1 MVGQAQA
8 AQMVCRFSEGDA
20 SMGDLLGG
28 KGSNLCEMTRLGL
41 PVPPGFVITTQVCR
55 DYLAGDYTLP
65 DGLAGT
71 IRERIAELEQAIGH
85 EFGSS
90 TNPLLVSVRS
100 GARISMPGMM
110 DTILNLGIND
120 KIVEGLGAMM
130 GDRRPAWDA
139 YRRFIQIYAEVVQEV
154 AAEPFE
160 ECLAEHKAR
169 AGVELDY
176 ELSAVQ
182 LQAVTRDFK
191 AMARESAG
199 SAPPEDPWE
208 QLMGAVD
215 AVFRSWNNPRA
226 IVYRNQ
232 YGIDHDMGTAVTIM
246 GMVYGNLGPT
256 SGTGVLFTR
265 NPSNG
270 QREMYGEFLSNAQG
284 EDVVAGVRTPE
295 PLASLAKVMPER
307 SEELLTLAGDLE
319 RHYRDVQD
327 VEFTIEQGRLYLL
340 QTRNA
345 KRTPLSSV
353 KTAVDMVH
361 EGMIDREQA
370 LQRVDPEEITQLLV
384 PQFASDLSEEELRER
399 LLATGAGA
407 SPGAASGRVCFDADT
422 AVDLAR
428 RGERVLLVRPETK
441 PDDIHGIIAAAG
453 VVTSRGGVTSHAAV
467 VTRGLGK
474 PCIVGCESLQVDL
487 ELLEMSGNGQT
498 VKAGERVSIDGTL
511 GNVYSGELATVN
523 PRLEDLPEAS
533 ELLSWADEARR
544 LGVMANADTPAD
556 ARQAIV
562 MGAEGIGLCRTEH
575 MFLDPNRLPAVRQM
589 LLNSE
594 AAEEWRREQ
603 EALDSR
609 FRGNDELAG
618 RRVDPLAN
626 PFMNPEAA
634 DIPAEVV
641 DFYQA
646 LERVK
651 LLQTNDFR
659 GILRAMS
666 RRPVIIRL
674 LDAPL
679 HEFLPPYD
687 ELLTEL
693 ATLRAQ
699 HEMGGGRPHPDH
711 LPEGERILAEKEA
724 FLHQVDSLRESNPM
738 LGHRGCRLGLS
749 FPEIYR
755 MQVEAI
761 ITAGAQLV
769 SEGIEVHPEVMVPL
783 TVDVEEMRR
792 LRADLTRVA
801 SEVQERMGVEVHY
814 KFGTMVE
821 TPRAALTAGA
831 VAEESE
837 FFSFG
842 TNDLTQMTYG
852 FSRDDAEGKFL
863 RSYVNEGV
871 LPADPFQSI
880 DRDGVGELV
889 RLAVQAGRRV
899 RPELEIG
906 ICGEHGGDPA
916 SVAFCHEAGLDYVS
930 CSPFRVPVARLAAA
944 QAALEG

>member
-1 MVGQAQA
+1 MVVQVQA
-8 AQMVCRFSEGDA
+8 AQMVYRFSEGDA
-20 SMGDLLGG
+20 SMADLLGG

-65 DGLAGT
+65 EGLALT
-71 IRERIAELEQAIGH
+71 VREMITELEESIGH
-85 EFGSS
+85 DFGSVS
-90 TNPLLVSVRS
+90 NPLLVSVRS

-120 KIVEGLGAMM
+120 KIVEGLGEMM

-139 YRRFIQIYAEVVQEV
+139 YRRFIQIYAEVVQLV
-154 AAEPFE
+154 PPGPFE
-160 ECLAEHKAR
+160 ECLAEHKVR

-176 ELSAVQ
+176 QLTAEQ
-182 LQAVTRDFK
+182 LQAVTADFK
-191 AMARESAG
+191 EIALELAG
-199 SAPPEDPWE
+199 AAPPEDPWE
-208 QLMGAVD
+208 QLFGAVE

-226 IVYRNQ
+226 TVYRNQ

-265 NPSNG
+265 DPSTG
-270 QREMYGEFLSNAQG
+270 RREVYGEFLTNAQG

-295 PLASLAKVMPER
+295 PLSALAGAMPER
-307 SEELLTLAGDLE
+307 SEELLRLSSNLE
-319 RHYRDVQD
+319 QHYRDVQD

-345 KRTPLSSV
+345 KRTPLSAV
-353 KTAVDMVH
+353 KTAVDMVR

-370 LQRVDPEEITQLLV
+370 LKRVDPEEITQLLV
-384 PQFASDLSEEELRER
+384 PQFAANLDGEELEGR

-428 RGERVLLVRPETK
+428 RGERVILVRPETK
-441 PDDIHGIIAAAG
+441 PDDIHGIIASAG

-474 PCIVGCESLQVDL
+474 PCIVGCEGMQVDL
-487 ELLEMSGNGQT
+487 ELKVMNGHGHTLEE
-498 VKAGERVSIDGTL
+498 GEQISMDGAMGRVYI
-511 GNVYSGELATVN
+511 GELATVN
-523 PRLEDLPEAS
+523 PRLEDLPEAK
-533 ELLSWADEARR
+533 ELLDWADETRR

-603 EALDSR
+603 E
-609 FRGNDELAG
+609 GHPI
-618 RRVDPLAN
+618 DPLAN
-626 PFMNPEAA
+626 PFMNPEVS
-634 DIPAEVV
+634 DIPSEVV
-641 DFYQA
+641 AFYQA
-646 LERVK
+646 LDRVK

-659 GILRAMS
+659 GILRVMS
-666 RRPVIIRL
+666 RKPVIIRL

-687 ELLTEL
+687 ELLVEV
-693 ATLRAQ
+693 ATLKAT
-699 HEMGGGRPHPDH
+699 GADADV
-711 LPEGERILAEKEA
+711 IAEKES
-724 FLHQVDSLRESNPM
+724 FLQRVESLRETNPM

-769 SEGIEVHPEVMVPL
+769 SEGLEVYPEIMVPL

-792 LRADLTRVA
+792 LRTDLTRVA
-801 SEVQERMGVEVHY
+801 AEVQERMGVEVHY
-814 KFGTMVE
+814 KFGTMIE
-821 TPRAALTAGA
+821 TPRAALTAGP
-831 VAEESE
+831 VAGESE

-863 RSYVNEGV
+863 RNYINEGV
-871 LPADPFQSI
+871 LPVDPFESI
-880 DRDGVGELV
+880 DRDGVGELL
-889 RLAVQAGRRV
+889 RLAVQAGRKV
-899 RPELEIG
+899 RPDLEIG
-906 ICGEHGGDPA
+906 ICGEHGGDPR
-916 SVAFCHEAGLDYVS
+916 SVAFCHEVGLDYVS

-944 QAALEG
+944 QAALNDN

>member
-1 MVGQAQA
+1 M
-8 AQMVCRFSEGDA
+8 
-20 SMGDLLGG
+20 
-28 KGSNLCEMTRLGL
+28 
-41 PVPPGFVITTQVCR
+41 
-55 DYLAGDYTLP
+55 
-65 DGLAGT
+65 
-71 IRERIAELEQAIGH
+71 
-85 EFGSS
+85 
-90 TNPLLVSVRS
+90 
-100 GARISMPGMM
+100 
-110 DTILNLGIND
+110 
-120 KIVEGLGAMM
+120 
-130 GDRRPAWDA
+130 
-139 YRRFIQIYAEVVQEV
+139 
-154 AAEPFE
+154 
-160 ECLAEHKAR
+160 
-169 AGVELDY
+169 ELDY
-176 ELSAVQ
+176 QLTAEQ
-182 LQAVTRDFK
+182 LQAVTLDFK
-191 AMARESAG
+191 DIARQAAG
-199 SAPPEDPWE
+199 APPPDDPWQ
-208 QLMGAVD
+208 QLFGAVE

-226 IVYRNQ
+226 TVYRNQ
-232 YGIDHDMGTAVTIM
+232 YGIDHNMGTAVTIM

-265 NPSNG
+265 DPSTG
-270 QREMYGEFLSNAQG
+270 RREVYGEFLTNAQG

-295 PLASLAKVMPER
+295 PLSALANVMPER
-307 SEELLTLAGDLE
+307 SEELLSLASNLE
-319 RHYRDVQD
+319 KHYQDVQD

-361 EGMIDREQA
+361 EGMIDRAQA
-370 LQRVDPEEITQLLV
+370 LKRVDPEEITQLLV
-384 PQFASDLSEEELRER
+384 PQFAADLAEEELEAR

-407 SPGAASGRVCFDADT
+407 SPGAASGRVCFDADV
-422 AVDLAR
+422 AEDLAR
-428 RGERVLLVRPETK
+428 RGEQVILVRPETK
-441 PDDIHGIIAAAG
+441 PDDIHGIIASTG

-474 PCIVGCESLQVDL
+474 PCIVGCEGMQVDL
-487 ELLEMSGNGQT
+487 ELGEMSGNGHT
-498 VKAGERVSIDGTL
+498 LRDGDRVSIDGAL
-511 GNVYSGELATVN
+511 GHVYVGELATVN
-523 PRLEDLPEAS
+523 PRLEDLPEAR
-533 ELLSWADEARR
+533 ELLGWADETRR

-594 AAEEWRREQ
+594 VAEEWRRGHERHPID
-603 EALDSR
+603 A
-609 FRGNDELAG
+609 
-618 RRVDPLAN
+618 LAN
-626 PFMNPEAA
+626 PFMNPEVS
-634 DIPAEVV
+634 DIPAAVV

-651 LLQTNDFR
+651 RLQINDFR
-659 GILRAMS
+659 GILRVMS
-666 RRPVIIRL
+666 RKPVIIRL

-687 ELLTEL
+687 ELLIEL
-693 ATLRAQ
+693 ATLRAT
-699 HEMGGGRPHPDH
+699 GADSVT
-711 LPEGERILAEKEA
+711 IAEKER
-724 FLHQVDSLRESNPM
+724 FLHRVDSLRESNPM

-769 SEGIEVHPEVMVPL
+769 SEGLEVHPEIMIPL

-801 SEVQERMGVEVHY
+801 AEVQEQMGVEVHY

-863 RSYVNEGV
+863 RNYINEGV
-871 LPADPFQSI
+871 LPVDPFESI

-889 RLAVQAGRRV
+889 RLAVMAGRRV
-899 RPELEIG
+899 RPDLEIG
-906 ICGEHGGDPA
+906 ICGEHGGDPK
-916 SVAFCHEAGLDYVS
+916 SVAFCHEAELDYVS

-944 QAALEG
+944 QAALQDS

>member
-1 MVGQAQA
+1 MVVQAQA
-8 AQMVCRFSEGDA
+8 AKLVYRFSEGDA

-28 KGSNLCEMTRLGL
+28 KGSNLCEMTRMGL

-65 DGLAGT
+65 EGLAAT
-71 IRERIAELEQAIGH
+71 VRERIGELEQAIGH
-85 EFGSS
+85 EFGSK

-120 KIVEGLGAMM
+120 EIVEGLGAMM

-139 YRRFIQIYAEVVQEV
+139 YRRFVQIYAEVVQEV
-154 AAEPFE
+154 APEPFE

-176 ELSAVQ
+176 ELTAGQ
-182 LQAVTRDFK
+182 LQAVTADFK
-191 AMARESAG
+191 EIARQSAG
-199 SAPPEDPWE
+199 AAPPDDPWE
-208 QLMGAVD
+208 QLFGAVE

-270 QREMYGEFLSNAQG
+270 KREVYGEFLSNAQG

-295 PLASLAKVMPER
+295 PLSALAGVMPER
-307 SEELLTLAGDLE
+307 SEELLTLAGNLE
-319 RHYRDVQD
+319 KHYRDVQD

-353 KTAVDMVH
+353 KTAVDMVR

-370 LQRVDPEEITQLLV
+370 IQRVDPEEITQLLV
-384 PQFASDLSEEELRER
+384 PQFAADLSQGELEGR
-399 LLATGAGA
+399 LVATGAGA
-407 SPGAASGRVCFDADT
+407 SPGAASGRVCFDADV
-422 AVDLAR
+422 AEDLAR
-428 RGERVLLVRPETK
+428 RGEQVILVRPETK

-474 PCIVGCESLQVDL
+474 PCIVGCEGMQVDL
-487 ELLEMSGNGQT
+487 ELGEMSGNGHT
-498 VKAGERVSIDGTL
+498 IKEGDRVSMDGTL
-511 GNVYSGELATVN
+511 GQVYVGELATVN
-523 PRLEDLPEAS
+523 PRLEDLPEANV
-533 ELLSWADEARR
+533 LLGWADEARR

-556 ARQAIV
+556 ARQALA
-562 MGAEGIGLCRTEH
+562 MGAGGIGLCRTEH

-594 AAEEWRREQ
+594 AAEEWRREHG
-603 EALDSR
+603 D
-609 FRGNDELAG
+609 GHI
-618 RRVDPLAN
+618 DPLSN
-626 PFMNPEAA
+626 PFMNPEVS
-634 DIPAEVV
+634 DIPAAVV

-646 LERVK
+646 LDRVK
-651 LLQTNDFR
+651 RLQTNDFR
-659 GILRAMS
+659 GILRVMS

-687 ELLTEL
+687 ELLVEL
-693 ATLRAQ
+693 ATLRAR
-699 HEMGGGRPHPDH
+699 HEMAGERPHPNP
-711 LPEGERILAEKEA
+711 LPGGEGIIAEKEA
-724 FLHQVDSLRESNPM
+724 FLQRVDSLRESNPM

-749 FPEIYR
+749 FPDIYR

-769 SEGIEVHPEVMVPL
+769 AEGVEVHPEIMIPL

-801 SEVQERMGVEVHY
+801 SEVQERMGVDVHY

-821 TPRAALTAGA
+821 TPRAALTAGP

-863 RSYVNEGV
+863 RNYINEGV
-871 LPADPFQSI
+871 LPADPFASI

-889 RLAVQAGRRV
+889 RLAVNAGRKV
-899 RPELEIG
+899 RPDLEIG

-944 QAALEG
+944 QAALQDS

>member
-1 MVGQAQA
+1 MVY
-8 AQMVCRFSEGDA
+8 RFSEGDA
-20 SMGDLLGG
+20 SMADLLGG

-65 DGLAGT
+65 EGLAGT
-71 IRERIAELEQAIGH
+71 VRERIAELEESIGH
-85 EFGSS
+85 EFGST

-120 KIVEGLGAMM
+120 DIVEGLGTMM

-154 AAEPFE
+154 PPEPFE
-160 ECLAEHKAR
+160 ECLAGHKER

-176 ELSAVQ
+176 QLTAEQ
-182 LQAVTRDFK
+182 LQAVTADFK
-191 AMARESAG
+191 SIARKYAG
-199 SAPPEDPWE
+199 AAPPDEPWQ
-208 QLMGAVD
+208 QLFGAVE
-215 AVFRSWNNPRA
+215 AVFRSWNNSRA

-265 NPSNG
+265 DPSTG
-270 QREMYGEFLSNAQG
+270 LREVYGEFLSNAQG

-295 PLASLAKVMPER
+295 PLSALAKAMPER
-307 SEELLTLAGDLE
+307 SKELLSLASNLE
-319 RHYRDVQD
+319 KHYRDVQD

-353 KTAVDMVH
+353 RTAVDMVR

-370 LQRVDPEEITQLLV
+370 LRRVDPEEITQLLV
-384 PQFASDLSEEELRER
+384 PQFAADLSEAELSER

-407 SPGAASGRVCFDADT
+407 SPGAASGRVCFDADV
-422 AVDLAR
+422 AEDLAR
-428 RGERVLLVRPETK
+428 RGETVILVRPETK
-441 PDDIHGIIAAAG
+441 PDDIHGIIASAG

-474 PCIVGCESLQVDL
+474 PCIVGCEGMHVDL
-487 ELLEMSGNGQT
+487 DLGEMSGNGHT
-498 VKAGERVSIDGTL
+498 LRDGDRVSIDGAL
-511 GNVYSGELATVN
+511 GNVYVGELATVN
-523 PRLEDLPEAS
+523 PRLEDLPEAR
-533 ELLSWADEARR
+533 ELLAWADETRR

-594 AAEEWRREQ
+594 VAEEWRREH
-603 EALDSR
+603 EGSHI
-609 FRGNDELAG
+609 
-618 RRVDPLAN
+618 DPLAN
-626 PFMNPEAA
+626 PFMNPDVA
-634 DIPAEVV
+634 DIPSAVI

-646 LERVK
+646 LDRVK

-659 GILRAMS
+659 GILRVMS
-666 RRPVIIRL
+666 RKPVIIRL

-679 HEFLPPYD
+679 HEFLPPYE
-687 ELLTEL
+687 ELLIEL
-693 ATLRAQ
+693 ATLRATGAA
-699 HEMGGGRPHPDH
+699 HEEIG
-711 LPEGERILAEKEA
+711 EKEE
-724 FLHQVDSLRESNPM
+724 FLQRVESLRETNPM

-749 FPEIYR
+749 FPAIYR

-769 SEGIEVHPEVMVPL
+769 SEGLEVHPEIMIPL

-792 LRADLTRVA
+792 LRSDLTRVA
-801 SEVQERMGVEVHY
+801 AQVQERMGVEVHY

-863 RSYVNEGV
+863 RNYINEGI
-871 LPADPFQSI
+871 LPVDPFESI
-880 DRDGVGELV
+880 DRHGVGELV
-889 RLAVQAGRRV
+889 RFAVKAGRKV

-906 ICGEHGGDPA
+906 ICGEHGGDPK
-916 SVAFCHEAGLDYVS
+916 SVAFCHEAELDYVS

-944 QAALEG
+944 QAALQDG

>member
-1 MVGQAQA
+1 MVY
-8 AQMVCRFSEGDA
+8 RFSEGDA

-65 DGLAGT
+65 EGLART
-71 IRERIAELEQAIGH
+71 IRERIAELEESIGH
-85 EFGSS
+85 EFGSAS
-90 TNPLLVSVRS
+90 NPLLVSVRS

-120 KIVEGLGAMM
+120 EIVEGLGAMM
-130 GDRRPAWDA
+130 GDQRPAWDA

-160 ECLAEHKAR
+160 ECLAKHKAR
-169 AGVELDY
+169 AGVELDH
-176 ELSAVQ
+176 ELTAEQ

-191 AMARESAG
+191 AIALESAG
-199 SAPPEDPWE
+199 AAPPDDPWE
-208 QLMGAVD
+208 QLFGAVE

-226 IVYRNQ
+226 TVYRNQ
-232 YGIDHDMGTAVTIM
+232 YGIDHNMGTAVTIM
-246 GMVYGNLGPT
+246 GMVYGNLGPS

-265 NPSNG
+265 DPSTG
-270 QREMYGEFLSNAQG
+270 RREVYGEFLTNAQG

-295 PLASLAKVMPER
+295 PLSALARVMPER
-307 SEELLTLAGDLE
+307 SEELLGLASNLE
-319 RHYRDVQD
+319 KHYRDVQD

-345 KRTPLSSV
+345 KRTPLSAV
-353 KTAVDMVH
+353 KTAVDMVR
-361 EGMIDREQA
+361 EGMIDRVQA
-370 LQRVDPEEITQLLV
+370 LKRVDPEEITQLLV
-384 PQFASDLSEEELRER
+384 PQFAADMSTEELEGR

-407 SPGAASGRVCFDADT
+407 SPGAASGRVCFDADV
-422 AVDLAR
+422 AEDLAR
-428 RGERVLLVRPETK
+428 RGERVILVRPETK
-441 PDDIHGIIAAAG
+441 PDDIHGIIASAG

-474 PCIVGCESLQVDL
+474 PCIVGCENLHVDL
-487 ELLEMSGNGQT
+487 ELQEMSGNGLTLKEGDQ
-498 VKAGERVSIDGTL
+498 VSMDGALGRVYT
-511 GNVYSGELATVN
+511 GELATVN
-523 PRLEDLPEAS
+523 PHLEDLPEAR
-533 ELLSWADEARR
+533 ELLRWADDTRR

-556 ARQAIV
+556 ARQALV

-575 MFLDPNRLPAVRQM
+575 MFLDPNRLPVVRQM

-594 AAEEWRREQ
+594 AAEEWRRKHEGT
-603 EALDSR
+603 S
-609 FRGNDELAG
+609 
-618 RRVDPLAN
+618 VDPLAN
-626 PFMNPEAA
+626 PFMNPEVS
-634 DIPAEVV
+634 DIPSEVV
-641 DFYQA
+641 DFYHA
-646 LERVK
+646 LDRVK
-651 LLQTNDFR
+651 RLQTNDFR

-666 RRPVIIRL
+666 RKPVIIRL

-687 ELLTEL
+687 ELLIEL
-693 ATLRAQ
+693 ATLRAT
-699 HEMGGGRPHPDH
+699 GAD
-711 LPEGERILAEKEA
+711 GEVIGEKEA
-724 FLHQVDSLRESNPM
+724 FLQRVEALRETNPM

-755 MQVEAI
+755 MQVTAI
-761 ITAGAQLV
+761 ITAGGQLV
-769 SEGIEVHPEVMVPL
+769 LEGVEVHPEIMVPL

-801 SEVQERMGVEVHY
+801 AEVQEQMGVEVHY

-863 RSYVNEGV
+863 RNYINEGV
-871 LPADPFQSI
+871 LPVDPFESI

-889 RLAVQAGRRV
+889 RLAVKAGRKV
-899 RPELEIG
+899 RPDLEIG
-906 ICGEHGGDPA
+906 ICGEHGGDPK
-916 SVAFCHEAGLDYVS
+916 SVAFCHEADLDYVS

-944 QAALEG
+944 QAALNDD

>member
-1 MVGQAQA
+1 MVVRTQA
-8 AQMVCRFSEGDA
+8 AQMVYRFSEGDA

-65 DGLAGT
+65 EGLAAT
-71 IRERIAELEQAIGH
+71 VRERISELEESIGH
-85 EFGSS
+85 DFGST

-120 KIVEGLGAMM
+120 EIVEGLGVMM

-154 AAEPFE
+154 APEPFE

-176 ELSAVQ
+176 QLTAEQ
-182 LQAVTRDFK
+182 LQAVTLDFK
-191 AMARESAG
+191 AIARESAG
-199 SAPPEDPWE
+199 AAPPDDPWE
-208 QLMGAVD
+208 QLFGAVE
-215 AVFRSWNNPRA
+215 AVFRSWNNSRA

-265 NPSNG
+265 DPSTG
-270 QREMYGEFLSNAQG
+270 KREVYGEFLSNAQG

-295 PLASLAKVMPER
+295 PLSALAKEMPER
-307 SEELLTLAGDLE
+307 SRELLSLASNLE
-319 RHYRDVQD
+319 KHYRDVQD

-353 KTAVDMVH
+353 KTAVDMVR
-361 EGMIDREQA
+361 EGMIDRDLA
-370 LQRVDPEEITQLLV
+370 LKRVDPEEITQLLV
-384 PQFASDLSEEELRER
+384 PQFAADLSDEDLSER

-407 SPGAASGRVCFDADT
+407 SPGAASGRVCFDADV
-422 AVDLAR
+422 AEDLAR
-428 RGERVLLVRPETK
+428 RGETVILVRPETK
-441 PDDIHGIIAAAG
+441 PDDIHGIIASAG

-474 PCIVGCESLQVDL
+474 PCIVGCEGMHVDL
-487 ELLEMSGNGQT
+487 ELGEMSGNGHTLREGDQ
-498 VKAGERVSIDGTL
+498 VSIDGAL
-511 GNVYSGELATVN
+511 GNVYVGELATVN

-533 ELLSWADEARR
+533 ELLGWADEARR

-594 AAEEWRREQ
+594 VAEEWRREQ
-603 EALDSR
+603 E
-609 FRGNDELAG
+609 GHHI
-618 RRVDPLAN
+618 DPLAN
-626 PFMNPEAA
+626 PFMNPEVS
-634 DIPAEVV
+634 DIPAAVV

-646 LERVK
+646 LEQVK
-651 LLQTNDFR
+651 RLQTNDFR
-659 GILRAMS
+659 GILRVMS
-666 RRPVIIRL
+666 RKPVIIRL

-693 ATLRAQ
+693 ATLRAT
-699 HEMGGGRPHPDH
+699 GADVDVV
-711 LPEGERILAEKEA
+711 AEKEE
-724 FLHQVDSLRESNPM
+724 FLNRVDSLRESNPM

-769 SEGIEVHPEVMVPL
+769 SEGVEVHPEIMIPL

-801 SEVQERMGVEVHY
+801 AEVQERMGMEVHY

-871 LPADPFQSI
+871 LPVDPFESI
-880 DRDGVGELV
+880 DRHGVGELV
-889 RLAVQAGRRV
+889 RLAVNAGRKV
-899 RPELEIG
+899 RPDLEIG
-906 ICGEHGGDPA
+906 ICGEHGGDPR
-916 SVAFCHEAGLDYVS
+916 SVAFCHEAALDYVS

-944 QAALEG
+944 QAALQNG

>member
-1 MVGQAQA
+1 MVVQAQA
-8 AQMVCRFSEGDA
+8 AQMVYRFSEGDA
-20 SMGDLLGG
+20 SMADLLGG

-65 DGLAGT
+65 EGLAAT
-71 IRERIAELEQAIGH
+71 VRERISELEEAIGH
-85 EFGSS
+85 EFGST

-120 KIVEGLGAMM
+120 DIVEGLGAMM

-154 AAEPFE
+154 APEPFE

-176 ELSAVQ
+176 QLTAEQ

-191 AMARESAG
+191 AIARESAG
-199 SAPPEDPWE
+199 SPPPDEPWE
-208 QLMGAVD
+208 QLFGAVE
-215 AVFRSWNNPRA
+215 AVFRSWNNSRA
-226 IVYRNQ
+226 IVYRNHN
-232 YGIDHDMGTAVTIM
+232 GIDHDMGTAVTIM

-265 NPSNG
+265 DPSTG
-270 QREMYGEFLSNAQG
+270 KREVYGEFLSNAQG

-295 PLASLAKVMPER
+295 PLSALAKTMPER
-307 SEELLTLAGDLE
+307 SKELLSLASDLE

-353 KTAVDMVH
+353 RTAVDMVR

-370 LQRVDPEEITQLLV
+370 LKRVDPEEITQLLV
-384 PQFASDLSEEELRER
+384 PQFAADLSEEELSER

-407 SPGAASGRVCFDADT
+407 SPGAASGRVCFDADV
-422 AVDLAR
+422 AEDLAR
-428 RGERVLLVRPETK
+428 RGETVILVRPETK
-441 PDDIHGIIAAAG
+441 PDDIHGIIASAG

-474 PCIVGCESLQVDL
+474 PCIVGCEGMHVDL
-487 ELLEMSGNGQT
+487 ELGEMSGNGHT
-498 VKAGERVSIDGTL
+498 LREGDRVSIDGAL
-511 GNVYSGELATVN
+511 GQVYVGELATVN
-523 PRLEDLPEAS
+523 PRLEDLPEAR
-533 ELLSWADEARR
+533 ELLGWADEARR

-594 AAEEWRREQ
+594 VAEEWRREH
-603 EALDSR
+603 E
-609 FRGNDELAG
+609 GHH
-618 RRVDPLAN
+618 VDPLAN
-626 PFMNPEAA
+626 PFMNPEVS
-634 DIPAEVV
+634 DIPAAVV

-646 LERVK
+646 LDRVK

-659 GILRAMS
+659 GILRVMS
-666 RRPVIIRL
+666 RKPVIIRL

-679 HEFLPPYD
+679 HEFLPPYE

-693 ATLRAQ
+693 ATLRATGAS
-699 HEMGGGRPHPDH
+699 HED
-711 LPEGERILAEKEA
+711 LAEREE
-724 FLHQVDSLRESNPM
+724 FLNRVDSLRESNPM

-769 SEGIEVHPEVMVPL
+769 SEGVEVHPEIMIPL

-801 SEVQERMGVEVHY
+801 AEVQERMGVQVPY

-871 LPADPFQSI
+871 LPVDPFESI
-880 DRDGVGELV
+880 DRHGVGELV
-889 RLAVQAGRRV
+889 RLAVNAGRKV
-899 RPELEIG
+899 RPDLEIG
-906 ICGEHGGDPA
+906 ICGEHGGDPR
-916 SVAFCHEAGLDYVS
+916 SVAFCHEAALDYVS

-944 QAALEG
+944 QAALGE

>member
-1 MVGQAQA
+1 MVAQIQA
-8 AQMVCRFSEGDA
+8 AKLVYRFSEGDA
-20 SMGDLLGG
+20 SMAELLGG
-28 KGSNLCEMTRLGL
+28 KGSNLCEMTQLGL

-65 DGLAGT
+65 VGLAGT
-71 IRERIAELEQAIGH
+71 VRERIAELEQSIGH
-85 EFGSS
+85 RFGSAV
-90 TNPLLVSVRS
+90 NPLLVSVRS

-120 KIVEGLGAMM
+120 EIVEGLGAMM

-139 YRRFIQIYAEVVQEV
+139 YRRFVQIYAEVVMEV
-154 AAEPFE
+154 PPEPFE
-160 ECLAEHKAR
+160 ECLTAHKSR
-169 AGVELDY
+169 ANAELDY
-176 ELSAVQ
+176 QLSAAQ
-182 LQAVTRDFK
+182 LQAVTADFK
-191 AMARESAG
+191 DIARQFAG
-199 SAPPEDPWE
+199 AAPPEDPWE
-208 QLMGAVD
+208 QLFGAVE

-226 IVYRNQ
+226 TVYRNQ

-246 GMVYGNLGPT
+246 SMVYGNLGPT

-265 NPSNG
+265 DPSTG
-270 QREMYGEFLSNAQG
+270 RREVYGEFLSNAQG

-295 PLASLAKVMPER
+295 PLSALARVMPER
-307 SEELLTLAGDLE
+307 SEELLRLAANLE
-319 RHYRDVQD
+319 KHYRDVQD

-345 KRTPLSSV
+345 KRTPLSAV
-353 KTAVDMVH
+353 KTAVDMVR
-361 EGMIDREQA
+361 EGMIDRKQA
-370 LQRVDPEEITQLLV
+370 LLRVDPEEITQLLV
-384 PQFASDLSEEELRER
+384 PQFAAGLPPNELAER

-407 SPGAASGRVCFDADT
+407 SPGAASGLVCFDADV
-422 AVDLAR
+422 AEDLAR
-428 RGERVLLVRPETK
+428 RGERVILVRPETK

-453 VVTSRGGVTSHAAV
+453 VVTGRGGVTSHAAV

-474 PCIVGCESLQVDL
+474 PCIVGCEGMQVDL
-487 ELLEMSGNGQT
+487 ELKELSGNGHT
-498 VKAGERVSIDGTL
+498 LREGDRVSMDGAL
-511 GNVYSGELATVN
+511 GQLYIGELTTVN
-523 PRLEDLPEAS
+523 PKLEDLPEAS
-533 ELLSWADEARR
+533 VLLGWADDARS

-556 ARQAIV
+556 ARQSIA

-575 MFLDPNRLPAVRQM
+575 MFLDPNRLPTVRQM

-594 AAEEWRREQ
+594 VAEEWRRE
-603 EALDSR
+603 
-609 FRGNDELAG
+609 RGD
-618 RRVDPLAN
+618 RHVDPLAN
-626 PFMNPEAA
+626 PFMNPEVSA
-634 DIPAEVV
+634 IPSAVI

-646 LERVK
+646 LDRVK
-651 LLQTNDFR
+651 LLQTSDFR
-659 GILRAMS
+659 GILRVMS

-687 ELLTEL
+687 ELLIEL
-693 ATLRAQ
+693 AALRVTDA
-699 HEMGGGRPHPDH
+699 DS
-711 LPEGERILAEKEA
+711 GELSKKEA
-724 FLHQVDSLRESNPM
+724 FLQRVDSLRETNPM

-749 FPEIYR
+749 FPAIYR
-755 MQVEAI
+755 MQMEAI

-769 SEGIEVHPEVMVPL
+769 SEGVAVNPEIMIPL
-783 TVDVEEMRR
+783 TVDAEEMRR

-801 SEVQERMGVEVHY
+801 AEVQERMNVEVHY
-814 KFGTMVE
+814 KFGTMIE

-863 RSYVNEGV
+863 RNYINEGV
-871 LPADPFQSI
+871 LPGDPFASI

-889 RLAVQAGRRV
+889 RLAVNAGRKV

-906 ICGEHGGDPA
+906 ICGEHGGDPH
-916 SVAFCHEAGLDYVS
+916 SITFCHEVGLDYVS

-944 QAALEG
+944 QAALQDS

>member
-1 MVGQAQA
+1 MVVQTQA
-8 AQMVCRFSEGDA
+8 AKLVYRFSEGDA
-20 SMGDLLGG
+20 SMADLLGG
-28 KGSNLCEMTRLGL
+28 KGSNLCEMTKLGL

-55 DYLAGDYTLP
+55 DYLAGGYTLSE
-65 DGLAGT
+65 GLAGT
-71 IRERIAELEQAIGH
+71 IRERIAELEESIGH
-85 EFGSS
+85 QFGS
-90 TNPLLVSVRS
+90 TADPLLVSVRS

-120 KIVEGLGAMM
+120 EIVEGLGTMM

-154 AAEPFE
+154 PPEPFE
-160 ECLAEHKAR
+160 ECLAAHKAR
-169 AGVELDY
+169 AGVELDHQ
-176 ELSAVQ
+176 LSAEQ
-182 LQAVTRDFK
+182 LQAVTADFK
-191 AMARESAG
+191 DIARQSAG
-199 SAPPEDPWE
+199 AAPPNDPWE
-208 QLMGAVD
+208 QLFGAVE

-270 QREMYGEFLSNAQG
+270 RREMYGEFLSNAQG

-295 PLASLAKVMPER
+295 PLSALAGAMPER
-307 SEELLTLAGDLE
+307 SEELLRLASNLE
-319 RHYRDVQD
+319 KHYRDVQD

-345 KRTPLSSV
+345 KRTPLSAV
-353 KTAVDMVH
+353 KTAVDMVR

-370 LQRVDPEEITQLLV
+370 LKRVDPEEIMQLLV
-384 PQFASDLSEEELRER
+384 PQFAADLSQDALAER
-399 LLATGAGA
+399 LLTTGAGA
-407 SPGAASGRVCFDADT
+407 SPGAASGRVCFDADI
-422 AVDLAR
+422 AEDLAR
-428 RGERVLLVRPETK
+428 RGEQVILVRPETK

-474 PCIVGCESLQVDL
+474 PCIVGCEGMQVDL
-487 ELLEMSGNGQT
+487 ELKEMSGNGHT
-498 VKAGERVSIDGTL
+498 LHEGDRVSMDGTL
-511 GNVYSGELATVN
+511 GQVYVGELSTVN
-523 PRLEDLPEAS
+523 PSLEDLPEANV
-533 ELLSWADEARR
+533 LLGWADDTRR

-594 AAEEWRREQ
+594 AAEEWRREH
-603 EALDSR
+603 EDHHI
-609 FRGNDELAG
+609 
-618 RRVDPLAN
+618 DPLAN
-626 PFMNPEAA
+626 PFMNPDVA
-634 DIPAEVV
+634 DIPSAVIQ
-641 DFYQA
+641 FYQA
-646 LERVK
+646 LDRVK

-659 GILRAMS
+659 GILRVMS
-666 RRPVIIRL
+666 RKPVIIRL

-679 HEFLPPYD
+679 HEFLPPYE
-687 ELLTEL
+687 ELLIEL
-693 ATLRAQ
+693 ATLRATGAPA
-699 HEMGGGRPHPDH
+699 ET
-711 LPEGERILAEKEA
+711 LAEKEA
-724 FLHQVDSLRESNPM
+724 FLQRVDSLRETNPM

-749 FPEIYR
+749 FPAIYR

-769 SEGIEVHPEVMVPL
+769 SEGLEVHPEIMVPL

-801 SEVQERMGVEVHY
+801 AEVQERLGVEVHY

-863 RSYVNEGV
+863 RNYINEGV
-871 LPADPFQSI
+871 LPADPFASI

-889 RLAVQAGRRV
+889 RMAVQAGRKV
-899 RPELEIG
+899 RPDLEIG
-906 ICGEHGGDPA
+906 ICGEHGGDPK
-916 SVAFCHEAGLDYVS
+916 SVAFCHEVGLDYVS

-944 QAALEG
+944 QAALND

>member
-1 MVGQAQA
+1 MVVRTQA
-8 AQMVCRFSEGDA
+8 AQMVYRFSEGDA
-20 SMGDLLGG
+20 SMADLLGG

-65 DGLAGT
+65 EGLAAT
-71 IRERIAELEQAIGH
+71 VRERISELEQAIGH
-85 EFGSS
+85 EFGS
-90 TNPLLVSVRS
+90 TANPLLVSVRS

-120 KIVEGLGAMM
+120 EIVEGLGVMM

-154 AAEPFE
+154 APEPFE

-176 ELSAVQ
+176 QLTAEQ

-191 AMARESAG
+191 AIARESAG
-199 SAPPEDPWE
+199 SAPPDEPWE
-208 QLMGAVD
+208 QLFGAVE
-215 AVFRSWNNPRA
+215 AVFRSWNNSRA

-265 NPSNG
+265 DPSTG
-270 QREMYGEFLSNAQG
+270 KREVYGEFLSNAQG

-295 PLASLAKVMPER
+295 PLSALAKTMPER
-307 SEELLTLAGDLE
+307 SKELLSLASNLE
-319 RHYRDVQD
+319 KHYRDVQD

-353 KTAVDMVH
+353 RTAVDMVR

-370 LQRVDPEEITQLLV
+370 LKRVDPEEITQLLV
-384 PQFASDLSEEELRER
+384 PQFAAGLPEEELSGR

-407 SPGAASGRVCFDADT
+407 SPGAASGRVCFDADV
-422 AVDLAR
+422 AEDLAR
-428 RGERVLLVRPETK
+428 RGETVILVRPETK
-441 PDDIHGIIAAAG
+441 PDDIHGIIASAG

-474 PCIVGCESLQVDL
+474 PCIVGCEGMHVDL
-487 ELLEMSGNGQT
+487 ELGEMSGNGHT
-498 VKAGERVSIDGTL
+498 LREGDRVSIDGAL
-511 GNVYSGELATVN
+511 GNVYVGELATVN

-533 ELLSWADEARR
+533 ELLGWADEARR

-594 AAEEWRREQ
+594 VAEEWRREH
-603 EALDSR
+603 E
-609 FRGNDELAG
+609 GHH
-618 RRVDPLAN
+618 VDPLAN
-626 PFMNPEAA
+626 PFMNPEVS
-634 DIPAEVV
+634 DIPAAVV

-646 LERVK
+646 LDRVK
-651 LLQTNDFR
+651 RLQTNDFR
-659 GILRAMS
+659 GILRVMS
-666 RRPVIIRL
+666 GKPVIIRL

-693 ATLRAQ
+693 ATLRAT
-699 HEMGGGRPHPDH
+699 GADADV
-711 LPEGERILAEKEA
+711 IAEKEE
-724 FLHQVDSLRESNPM
+724 FLNRVDSLRESNPM

-761 ITAGAQLV
+761 IAAGAQLV
-769 SEGIEVHPEVMVPL
+769 SEGVEVHPEIMIPL

-792 LRADLTRVA
+792 LRSDLTRVA
-801 SEVQERMGVEVHY
+801 AEVQERMGVEVHY

-871 LPADPFQSI
+871 LPVDPFESI
-880 DRDGVGELV
+880 DRHGVGELV
-889 RLAVQAGRRV
+889 RLAVNAGRKV
-899 RPELEIG
+899 RPDLEIG
-906 ICGEHGGDPA
+906 ICGEHGGDPR
-916 SVAFCHEAGLDYVS
+916 SVAFCHEAELDYVS

-944 QAALEG
+944 QAAIRGVSG